1 MNRFFLIVLL
11 IFVVTA
17 PLLTQTEK
25 WSGGA
30 GVGGIWG
37 ETAVTD
43 RQESSQ
49 GRAFVRYGFTDIV
62 KGELGA
68 GVGEMKADLYSARLF
83 PIDYRFVL
91 MPVSAGNFTPYVY
104 GGIGVLNYSVRYP
117 NPLIS
122 NNPTTDGWTGYAP
135 VGAGVQ
141 IRLNDGNALE
151 ASVGFNQSFTD
162 NLKGYILDRKDAF
175 WGFLIGLTVHVGENE
190 NGDADHDGLTNKQE
204 AELGTDPHNPDSDG
218 DGLSDG
224 DEVLKYHTNPLMKDS
239 DGDGLS
245 DYDEVMT
252 YHTDPNKMDTD
263 GDGLS
268 DGDEI
273 MKYKT
278 DPLKVDTD
286 GDGLSD
292 GDEILKYHTDP
303 LKVDSDG
310 DGLSDGDEVLKYH
323 TDPLKKDTDGGS
335 VDDGTEV
342 ARGTNPLDAS
352 DDMPKKEELKA
363 EVGKAIVLEGI
374 VFKTG
379 SAEIGPESAAILEKA
394 YNTMNQN
401 PDMMVEIQ
409 GHTDNVGKHAAN
421 VKLSQKRA
429 DAVKAYLVDK
439 GIAATRITTKG
450 FGPDKPIAPN
460 TTKDGKQ
467 KNRRIEFLRTK

>member
-1 MNRFFLIVLL
+1 MNRLWFFVLMTIVLS
-11 IFVVTA
+11 I
-17 PLLTQTEK
+17 PLVSQTEK

-30 GVGGIWG
+30 GIGGIFG
-37 ETAVTD
+37 ATSLIDKQGT
-43 RQESSQ
+43 SQ
-49 GRAFVRYGFTDIV
+49 GRAFVRYGFNDFLL
-62 KGELGA
+62 GEIGA
-68 GVGEMKADLYSARLF
+68 GVGDMKSELYSTRLF

-91 MPVSAGNFTPYVY
+91 MPVSVGTFAPFAY
-104 GGIGVLNYSVRYP
+104 GGIGALNYSVRYP
-117 NPLIS
+117 SPVIS
-122 NNPTTDGWTGYAP
+122 GNSNTEGWTGYVP
-135 VGAGVQ
+135 VGVGIQV
-141 IRLNDGNALE
+141 RLNDGNALE
-151 ASVGFNQSFTD
+151 VSGGFNQSFTD
-162 NLKGYILDRKDAF
+162 NLKGYVSDSKDAF

-204 AELGTDPHNPDSDG
+204 AELGTDPHNPDTDG

-224 DEVLKYHTNPLMKDS
+224 DEVLKYHTDPLKKDS

-268 DGDEI
+268 DGDEVL
-273 MKYKT
+273 KYHT

-292 GDEILKYHTDP
+292 GDEVLKYHTDP
-303 LKVDSDG
+303 LKVDTDG

-323 TDPLKKDTDGGS
+323 TDPLKKDTDGGGI
-335 VDDGTEV
+335 DDGAEV
-342 ARGTNPLDAS
+342 ARGTNPLDPS

-379 SAEIGPESAAILEKA
+379 SAEVSSESAAILEKA

-460 TTKDGKQ
+460 TTKDGRQ